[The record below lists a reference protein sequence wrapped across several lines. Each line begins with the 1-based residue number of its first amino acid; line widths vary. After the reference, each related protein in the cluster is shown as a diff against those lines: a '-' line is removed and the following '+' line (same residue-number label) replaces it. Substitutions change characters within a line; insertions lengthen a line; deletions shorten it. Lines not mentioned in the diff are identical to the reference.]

1 MQRKHHDEYS
11 VYEARKKGETDSG
24 KQNKLAEMPTCR
36 VVPKFVRGSQQQ
48 REISEAVVKMII
60 KDLRPISIVEKEG
73 FRDLV
78 ALLEP
83 RYTMASR
90 QHITE
95 RLLPQFLTRCQD
107 SLDSLMLEMSSCNLT
122 LDIWS
127 SRRMHAY
134 LGI

>member
-1 MQRKHHDEYS
+1 
-11 VYEARKKGETDSG
+11 
-24 KQNKLAEMPTCR
+24 MPTCR

-48 REISEAVVKMII
+48 REISEAAVKMII
-60 KDLRPISIVEKEG
+60 KDLCPISIVEKEG

-83 RYTMASR
+83 WYTMVSR

-95 RLLPQFLTRCQD
+95 GLLPQFLTRCQD